1 MQRKARMFLL
11 CRSYR
16 VPWNDADRQEPLL
29 VLSLVGFSF
38 MEISVICYGKSDL
51 FYGLFHLKP

>member
-1 MQRKARMFLL
+1 MQGKALIFLF
-11 CRSYR
+11 CRSYH
-16 VPWNDADRQEPLL
+16 VTWNDAEEEPLL

-38 MEISVICYGKSDL
+38 IEINLICYRKSYL